1 MDYPYICQTC
11 GVQQAPTAAPPA
23 SCPIC
28 ADERQYIGHSGQHWL
43 TYPELKS
50 THRNV
55 IKLEEPGLYGIGV
68 EPKFAIGQR
77 ALLLQT
83 ESGNIL
89 WDCVPLLDETTF
101 ATIQAM
107 GGLKA
112 IALSHPHFN
121 SAIVEWSQAFGGIPV
136 YIHEADRQWALRPDP
151 AIQFWSGQTLELAP
165 GVTVINCGGHFP
177 GSSVLHWAQGAG
189 GQGILLTGDT
199 IYVVADRRYVTFMYS
214 FPNLVPL
221 QAAAVQQIVDR
232 VAPYQFERIYSAW
245 FGAVVP
251 QAGNEVVRRSAE
263 RYLRQIGG

>member
-1 MDYPYICQTC
+1 MKYAYICQTC
-11 GVQQAPTAAPPA
+11 GVQQAPTAVPPA

-28 ADERQYIGHSGQHWL
+28 SDERQYIGQNGQHWL

-55 IKLEEPGLYGIGV
+55 IKLEEPGLFGIGI
-68 EPKFAIGQR
+68 EPRFAIGQR

-101 ATIQAM
+101 ATIQAL
-107 GGLKA
+107 GGLNA

-121 SAIVEWSQAFGGIPV
+121 SAIVEWSQAFGGVPI
-136 YIHEADRQWALRPDP
+136 YIHEADQQWALRPDP

-165 GVTVINCGGHFP
+165 GVTAINCGGHFP
-177 GSSVLHWAQGAG
+177 GSSALHWAAGAG
-189 GQGILLTGDT
+189 GKGILLTGDT

-221 QAAAVQQIVDR
+221 KAAAVRQIVDR
-232 VAPYQFERIYSAW
+232 VAPFKFARIYSAW
-245 FGAVVP
+245 FGAVVS
-251 QAGNEVVRRSAE
+251 QEGNEVVRRSAE
-263 RYLRQIGG
+263 RYLRAISG